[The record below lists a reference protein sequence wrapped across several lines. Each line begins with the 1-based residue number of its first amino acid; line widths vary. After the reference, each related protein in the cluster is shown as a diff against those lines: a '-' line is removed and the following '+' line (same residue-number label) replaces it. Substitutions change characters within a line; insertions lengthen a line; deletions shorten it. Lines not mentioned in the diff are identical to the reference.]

1 MCFFKTILIYSS
13 NFYFQ
18 IVRVGTHLL
27 KKQKQKQNRSA
38 ATCSWCT
45 AIKSLL
51 LFLCVHRKKKLKRI
65 EKKGRSEPHYA
76 RKQPGKNTSD
86 SKNCTIF
93 KRWQKW
99 PFCKCYSKAK
109 WPRMVYTG
117 TEPQNT
123 KNIQKLPFKII
134 RIVLRRKL
142 LKNTLIIKKMTRR

>member
-18 IVRVGTHLL
+18 IVRVGTHGVFPSALI
-27 KKQKQKQNRSA
+27 KKAKTKTKQIGHNLQLVPSYKIFVAFSL
-38 ATCSWCT
+38 CT
-45 AIKSLL
+45 SQ
-51 LFLCVHRKKKLKRI
+51 KKLKRI
-65 EKKGRSEPHYA
+65 DKKGRSEPHYA

-93 KRWQKW
+93 KRWHKC
-99 PFCKCYSKAK
+99 PFCKGYSKAK
-109 WPRMVYTG
+109 WPQMVYTG

-134 RIVLRRKL
+134 RVVL
-142 LKNTLIIKKMTRR
+142 